1 MSRNFVDLERE
12 LLADLERRTGKDLA
26 QWMAAIDAA
35 GLDGKNA
42 VIDWLRPQGFTFANA
57 SWLERIHNN
66 GGRPIYLD
74 QLGAPPRPAPSA
86 APRPQPKPVA
96 PPPPPRPAP
105 EPSTPSASRAIPAP
119 APQDAVRE
127 LLARAKAY
135 RMLAE
140 HLLREIERAL
150 PGLTLGV
157 DGELVLLARP
167 RMLAALHATPREVRL
182 ALDLGDRAFDAL
194 AAKARLPG
202 ADPRL
207 THMLVLTDAR
217 QVAPP
222 LIELVRQSDLRANP
236 APPGG

>member
-35 GLDGKNA
+35 GLADKNA

-74 QLGAPPRPAPSA
+74 QPAPLPRPAA
-86 APRPQPKPVA
+86 TDRPRPLPKAPALAAHSVA
-96 PPPPPRPAP
+96 PPSPPAAPVPAA
-105 EPSTPSASRAIPAP
+105 SAPDAI
-119 APQDAVRE
+119 RE
-127 LLARAKAY
+127 ALARGKAF
-135 RMLAE
+135 RPLAE

-150 PGLTLGV
+150 PGLAHSV
-157 DGELVLLARP
+157 AGELVVLARP
-167 RMLAALHATPREVRL
+167 RVLAAIHATPREVRL
-182 ALDLGDRAFDAL
+182 GLDLGDRAFDAV
-194 AAKARLPG
+194 AGKARLSG

-207 THMLVLTDAR
+207 THMVVLTDAR

-222 LIELVRQSDLRANP
+222 LIDLVRQSDLRANP
-236 APPGG
+236 PPPGG